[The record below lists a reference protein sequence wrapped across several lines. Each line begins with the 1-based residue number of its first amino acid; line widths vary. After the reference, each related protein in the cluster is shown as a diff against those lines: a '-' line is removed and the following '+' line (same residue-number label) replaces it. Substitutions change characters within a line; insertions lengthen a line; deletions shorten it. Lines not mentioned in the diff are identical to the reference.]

1 MKKNTSSRYFRV
13 FLMGNLLFVT
23 VFLQSCQTHKKL
35 VYFQDGIASGDSLS
49 YQTQYTPVLQ
59 KDDLLSIAV
68 TADDPETAL
77 PFNLDQ
83 KNINPNL
90 NNGYTMGNQ
99 ERIGYL
105 IDDEGTINF
114 PVLGKLTLNGM
125 KRSEAIELLED
136 SLQNY
141 LSNPIVNIQ
150 ILNYKVTVLGD
161 VSRPG
166 TFKVPNE
173 RITVL
178 EAIGLA
184 GDLNITGNR
193 KNIKVVRDSDG
204 SKEEYTLDLTS
215 SSVFASPAYYL
226 QQNDVVYVEPNTAQR
241 NNSTVWKTSGS
252 IFISTVA
259 LVITTINLL
268 IR

>member
-1 MKKNTSSRYFRV
+1 MINSVNSFKLGIFTLV
-13 FLMGNLLFVT
+13 LFS
-23 VFLQSCQTHKKL
+23 FFGCQTHKKL
-35 VYFQDGIASGDSLS
+35 VYFQDGISTADSVD
-49 YQTQYTPVLQ
+49 YHTQYTPTLK
-59 KDDLLSIAV
+59 KDDLLSISV
-68 TADDPETAL
+68 TADDPATAL

-99 ERIGYL
+99 ERVGYL
-105 IDDEGTINF
+105 VGEDGTINF
-114 PVLGKLTLNGM
+114 PVLGSLELNGM
-125 KRSEAIELLED
+125 KRSAAIQLLED
-136 SLQNY
+136 SLTNY

-161 VSRPG
+161 VQRPG

-193 KNIKVVRDSDG
+193 KNIKVVRDNDG
-204 SKEEYTLDLTS
+204 IKTEHNIDLTS
-215 SSVFASPAYYL
+215 SSIFSSPAYYL
-226 QQNDVVYVEPNTAQR
+226 QQNDVVYVEPNVAQR

-259 LVITTINLL
+259 LIITTINVL
-268 IR
+268 IK

>member
-1 MKKNTSSRYFRV
+1 MYLTKFTYLLILFAAL
-13 FLMGNLLFVT
+13 FLG
-23 VFLQSCQTHKKL
+23 SCKTHKKL
-35 VYFQDGIASGDSLS
+35 VYFQDGISTADSVN
-49 YQTQYTPVLQ
+49 YHTQYTPTLK
-59 KDDLLSIAV
+59 KDDLLSISV
-68 TADDPETAL
+68 TADDPATAL

-105 IDDEGTINF
+105 IDENGSINF
-114 PVLGKLTLNGM
+114 PVLGALELDGM
-125 KRSEAIELLED
+125 KRTEAIQLLED
-136 SLQNY
+136 SLTNY

-150 ILNYKVTVLGD
+150 ILNYKITVLGD
-161 VSRPG
+161 VQRPG

-193 KNIKVVRDSDG
+193 TNVKVVRDNDG
-204 SKEEYTLDLTS
+204 TKTEYQLDLTS
-215 SSVFASPAYYL
+215 SSIFSSPAYYL
-226 QQNDVVYVEPNTAQR
+226 QQNDVVYVEPNMAQR

-259 LVITTINLL
+259 LIITTVNVLL
-268 IR
+268 IK

>member
-1 MKKNTSSRYFRV
+1 MKKNLSIIFKAAV
-13 FLMGNLLFVT
+13 LIFLISGV
-23 VFLQSCQTHKKL
+23 VGCKTHKKL
-35 VYFQDGIASGDSLS
+35 VYFQNGISESDSLS
-49 YQTQYTPVLQ
+49 YKTQYTPVLK
-59 KDDLLSIAV
+59 KDDLISIAV
-68 TADDPETAL
+68 TADDPATAL

-83 KNINPNL
+83 KSLNPNL

-99 ERIGYL
+99 ERQGYL
-105 IDDEGTINF
+105 IDENGTINF
-114 PVLGKLTLNGM
+114 PVLGPLQLDGL
-125 KRSEAIELLED
+125 KRTEAVKLLED
-136 SLQNY
+136 SLNNY
-141 LSNPIVNIQ
+141 LSNPIVNVQ

-161 VSRPG
+161 VQRPG

-193 KNIKVVRDSDG
+193 TNVKVVRDNDG
-204 SKEEYTLDLTS
+204 QKTEHNLDLTS
-215 SSVFASPAYYL
+215 SSVFSSPAYYL
-226 QQNDVVYVEPNTAQR
+226 QQNDVVYVEPNMAQR

-259 LVITTINLL
+259 LIITTINVLL
-268 IR
+268 IK